1 MGNDTLDSVLK
12 TLKEKFGHSEFKSS
26 LQKDAVIAA
35 VQGIQ
40 LACEISYIGMYNCW
54 SNWKT

>member
-54 SNWKT
+54 SN